1 MTNSD
6 FPWFESIIVALIVPL
21 IGLIWHGVK
30 KYLHNRRLKHSNPF
44 TNLSQIRKNE
54 IRRIVRQIMT
64 GQSSAIIGAFEKE
77 KTDILNVLDN
87 PKLYGDKGD
96 SLIFSKNVEISSLD
110 TSCDKEQFWKQALKP
125 LKFEIKKQQG
135 HFFSRRKISALSKA
149 YKDCQDNKFD
159 EIFLQRLFDQLKKNK
174 QQFILLID
182 RFDLLLQR
190 ENLKQAKF
198 FGGLRKMASPSN
210 SSLNL
215 VITLNISLR
224 QFHQESEALNPGGS
238 PYLNFMDDSQITLGV
253 LSETEIDNFLQ
264 QSQRKLN
271 DDDCLFIKKM
281 AGGHPHLLKIATTS
295 LWDTDDNESAEKEF
309 HKKIKGLLNEIIRI
323 WPESTCKA
331 FLSVVQKREVSS
343 FIEELE
349 ELEEQ
354 GFIVK
359 ENEAWQIRPSVFS
372 SLLADKAAQK
382 CG

>member
-1 MTNSD
+1 MTEYTMD
-6 FPWFESIIVALIVPL
+6 FLLPFLGVIAALF
-21 IGLIWHGVK
+21 IWVIAYHAIRTGQILYSK
-30 KYLHNRRLKHSNPF
+30 PISSKHS
-44 TNLSQIRKNE
+44 TIWWREKE

-77 KTDILNVLDN
+77 NTAILGALNN
-87 PKLYGDKGD
+87 PELYSDRAGK
-96 SLIFSKNVEISSLD
+96 LIFSDLDVSSLD
-110 TSCDKEQFWKQALKP
+110 MDCNQEQFWEQALKT
-125 LKFEIKKQQG
+125 LKADIERKQ
-135 HFFSRRKISALSKA
+135 SSELSKA

-159 EIFLQRLFDQLKKNK
+159 KIFLQRLFDQLKKNK

-190 ENLKQAKF
+190 ENLKQSKF
-198 FGGLRKMASPSN
+198 FGHLRTMASPSN

-224 QFHQESEALNPGGS
+224 QFHQESETLNPGGS
-238 PYLNFMDDSQITLGV
+238 PYLNFMDDSQIILGV
-253 LSETEIDNFLQ
+253 LPKAEIDNLLR
-264 QSQRKLN
+264 QSQQKLN

-281 AGGHPHLLKIATTS
+281 AGGHPYLLKIATTT
-295 LWDTDDNESAEKEF
+295 LWDADDNESAEKEF

-331 FLSVVQKREVSS
+331 FLSVVQKRDVSR

-359 ENEAWQIRPSVFS
+359 ENDAWQIRPSVFS

>member
-1 MTNSD
+1 MKD
-6 FPWFESIIVALIVPL
+6 SIAFW
-21 IGLIWHGVK
+21 IGIFAGIIAIGSAIFKLFAFIK
-30 KYLHNRRLKHSNPF
+30 KHRRNQRLKHSNPF
-44 TNLSQIRKNE
+44 NNLSQIREKE
-54 IRRIVRQIMT
+54 IRRIARQIMT
-64 GQSSAIIGAFEKE
+64 GQSSAIVGAFEKE
-77 KTDILNVLDN
+77 KTDILNVFDN
-87 PKLYGDKGD
+87 PTLYDDKAD
-96 SLIFSKNVEISSLD
+96 SLIFSNNVDISSLD
-110 TSCDKEQFWKQALKP
+110 TSCDQEQFWKQALKP
-125 LKFEIKKQQG
+125 LKADIEKQP
-135 HFFSRRKISALSKA
+135 SSELSKA

-159 EIFLQRLFDQLKKNK
+159 DIFLQRLFYQLKKNK

-190 ENLKQAKF
+190 ENLKQSNF
-198 FGGLRKMASPSN
+198 FGNLRTMASPSH

-238 PYLNFMDDSQITLGV
+238 PYLNFMDDSQIILGV
-253 LSETEIDNFLQ
+253 LPKAKIDNLLQ
-264 QSQRKLN
+264 QSQQKLN

-281 AGGHPHLLKIATTS
+281 AGGHPYLLKIATTS
-295 LWDTDDNESAEKEF
+295 LWDTDDNESAKKEF
-309 HKKIKGLLNEIIRI
+309 SNKIKGLLNEIVQF

-331 FLSVVQKREVSS
+331 FLSVIQKRDVSS

-359 ENEAWQIRPSVFS
+359 ENDVWQIHPSVFL